1 MTGRYDCHRITQVTA
16 WSKGCHRPPTTAKKK
31 EKTMSCQG
39 MTREGKGST
48 HGQEVYSCKHCGAG
62 GCESDD
68 STNQNFGGDKR
79 LKCGSS
85 LSRERGS

>member
-1 MTGRYDCHRITQVTA
+1 
-16 WSKGCHRPPTTAKKK
+16 
-31 EKTMSCQG
+31 MSCQG

-48 HGQEVYSCKHCGAG
+48 HDEEVYSCKHCGAG

-68 STNQNFGGDKR
+68 FTNRNFEGGKR

-85 LSRERGS
+85 LSQERVS